1 MTEHSIFLGNLA
13 WDVTRELV
21 MDMVNDVL
29 GPGLFNQGNP
39 FFSSTSSASPHIMKG
54 IPPPSSPTTDAP
66 STRHV
71 LQLVPQ

>member
-29 GPGLFNQGNP
+29 GPGLFNQG
-39 FFSSTSSASPHIMKG
+39 
-54 IPPPSSPTTDAP
+54 D
-66 STRHV
+66 
-71 LQLVPQ
+71 